1 MADLSEQIQQAA
13 ETPAAASQDG
23 SSATARPIN
32 DLIAA
37 DKYLA
42 SKQAA
47 STTGLSGLGRQV
59 LKPPSA
65 LG

>member
-1 MADLSEQIQQAA
+1 MSDLTEQIEQAA

-23 SSATARPIN
+23 RSATARPIA

-37 DKYLA
+37 DKHLA
-42 SKQAA
+42 AKEAA
-47 STTGLSGLGRQV
+47 ARGMNGLVFQQMKS
-59 LKPPSA
+59 PNA

>member
-1 MADLSEQIQQAA
+1 MASDLTEQIEQAA

-23 SSATARPIN
+23 RSATARPIA

-42 SKQAA
+42 SKEAA
-47 STTGLSGLGRQV
+47 SRGMSGV
-59 LKPPSA
+59 LFQQMKSPSA

>member
-1 MADLSEQIQQAA
+1 MSDLTEQIEQAVD
-13 ETPAAASQDG
+13 EPAAAAQDG
-23 SSATARPIN
+23 RSATARSIP

-42 SKQAA
+42 AKEAA
-47 STTGLSGLGRQV
+47 KSGMNGLV
-59 LKPPSA
+59 FNALKPPSA